1 MKKEIGYYKV
11 NDKIFGNKFDAVM
24 YAQQT
29 GATLSWWFFDEQLN
43 SLDWKKEP
51 DLSLDELYKLRAQQI
66 RNQYDYIVVFCSG
79 GADSTNVIKTFI
91 NNNIKV
97 DEIIALAP
105 MSGLQNYN
113 FNRTDISEN
122 NTISETKFALFPLLN
137 DIASSNPNIKITI
150 NDFFEEMT
158 SYKEEDW
165 LFNSCGNIV
174 TVLTS
179 HFTDVYKFKHIDELI
194 QKGKRIGLVYGTDK
208 PLIRIGP
215 EGQLSF
221 VLIDAGVNYLNMP
234 AERELPSVDR
244 VLFYWTPDLPEIMI
258 KQSHVVAKAIR
269 LPENYQLHE
278 GMKTS
283 FPYYGNSSFKDRID
297 YRIKNNIDPIDTDLM
312 LEKYLSNEHYDAKS
326 TLLSYKTIYQ
336 RKIVPFIYPS
346 TYSNDLFQCQ
356 KVNSDF
362 GFFTKD
368 QAWVHELHKSTRIS
382 DMVKSGVKTLYNSI
396 NPMYLNID
404 GTGFLN
410 CVKTFEFGNLNEH
423 KY

>member
-1 MKKEIGYYKV
+1 
-11 NDKIFGNKFDAVM
+11 
-24 YAQQT
+24 
-29 GATLSWWFFDEQLN
+29 
-43 SLDWKKEP
+43 
-51 DLSLDELYKLRAQQI
+51 
-66 RNQYDYIVVFCSG
+66 
-79 GADSTNVIKTFI
+79 
-91 NNNIKV
+91 
-97 DEIIALAP
+97 
-105 MSGLQNYN
+105 
-113 FNRTDISEN
+113 
-122 NTISETKFALFPLLN
+122 
-137 DIASSNPNIKITI
+137 
-150 NDFFEEMT
+150 MT

-208 PLIRIGP
+208 PLVRIGP

-283 FPYYGNSSFKDRID
+283 VPYYGNSSFKDRID

-382 DMVKSGVKTLYNSI
+382 DMVKSGVRTLYNSI

>member
-29 GATLSWWFFDEQLN
+29 GATVSWWFFDEQLN

-91 NNNIKV
+91 NNNIRV

-113 FNRTDISEN
+113 FNRTDVSEN

-208 PLIRIGP
+208 PLVRIGP

-258 KQSHVVAKAIR
+258 KQSHVVAKAMR

-283 FPYYGNSSFKDRID
+283 VPYYGNSSFKDRID

-326 TLLSYKTIYQ
+326 TLLSHKTIYQ

-382 DMVKSGVKTLYNSI
+382 DMVKSGVRTLYNSI